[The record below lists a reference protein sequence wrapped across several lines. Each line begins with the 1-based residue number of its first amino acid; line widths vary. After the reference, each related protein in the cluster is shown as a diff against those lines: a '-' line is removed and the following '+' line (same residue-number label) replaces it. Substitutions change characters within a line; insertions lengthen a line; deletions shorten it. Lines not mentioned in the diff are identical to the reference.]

1 MQNTSI
7 TNCIHT
13 SLSKEIQFSVFR
25 AILQEK
31 KNILNNLM
39 KQWDYDCFNP
49 LTPMSDQDRISLYS
63 INTISTR

>member
-7 TNCIHT
+7 MNCIHT

-39 KQWDYDCFNP
+39 KHWDYDCFNP
-49 LTPMSDQDRISLYS
+49 LTPMNDQDGISLYS